1 MSQELNAFSAIRLR
15 SGLDIEATAA
25 EFGAPA
31 ETVRLWETGELR
43 APDRVMRTLA
53 ILADFAPRL
62 DAPHAPVATEEWPSN
77 EGAAANND
85 QRDRKRK
92 SSLGQFFTPR
102 GIARFMAHLLDF
114 SPFDEVRLLDAG
126 AGSGA
131 LTSAAVEVWRE
142 ARPKGTLKA
151 CAYEVDEAILP
162 ELHSVLTALDDDDV
176 QTELI
181 EGDFIA
187 LTARDVRTRVGQRYT
202 HAILNPPYKKIGGAS
217 EHRALLRVAGL
228 ETVNLYSGFV
238 ALALELLQKGGQLVA
253 IIPRSFCNGPYYQPF
268 RRWVLQRAAI
278 RQIHLFDS
286 RNRAFK
292 ADGILQEN
300 VILFLK
306 RGARQEDVVI
316 SRSADGGFSD
326 FTSDAFPIDKIVFP
340 NDPEQFIHIPTDGD
354 AELLEASAFQYSLD
368 KLGLEI
374 STGPVVD
381 FRLRDYLRADPERG
395 AVPLLYPGH
404 FKNGAVC
411 WPRPGFKKA
420 NAIVRNAT
428 TEKWLFPNG
437 YYVVVRRFSAKEE
450 ARRIVANVVDPNE
463 IAGEAI
469 GFENHLNVFHA
480 RRGPLQEFLA
490 HGLSTYLNSTVVDQ
504 YFRRFNGH
512 TQVNATDL
520 RAMRYPSAKALRS
533 LGEWA
538 WSERPVRQAAID
550 AEVSKLL

>member
-1 MSQELNAFSAIRLR
+1 M
-15 SGLDIEATAA
+15 
-25 EFGAPA
+25 
-31 ETVRLWETGELR
+31 
-43 APDRVMRTLA
+43 
-53 ILADFAPRL
+53 
-62 DAPHAPVATEEWPSN
+62 
-77 EGAAANND
+77 
-85 QRDRKRK
+85 
-92 SSLGQFFTPR
+92 GQFLTPR
-102 GIARFMAHLLDF
+102 GIARFMAGLLDF
-114 SPFDEVRLLDAG
+114 SPFNEVRLLDAG
-126 AGSGA
+126 AGRGA
-131 LTSAAVEVWRE
+131 LTSAAIEMWRE
-142 ARPKGTLKA
+142 GGPKGTLKA
-151 CAYEVDEAILP
+151 CAYEIDEAILP
-162 ELHSVLTALDDDDV
+162 ELRSALATLNDDDV
-176 QTELI
+176 QTQLI

-187 LTARDVRTRVGQRYT
+187 STARDVRTRVGRRYT

-238 ALALELLQKGGQLVA
+238 ALALELLEKGGQLVA
-253 IIPRSFCNGPYYQPF
+253 IILRSFCNGPYYQPF
-268 RRWVLQRAAI
+268 RRWILERAAI

-286 RNRAFK
+286 RNRTFK

-300 VILFLK
+300 VILVLN
-306 RGARQEDVVI
+306 RGVRQEDVVI
-316 SRSADGGFSD
+316 SRSADGDFSD
-326 FTSDAFPIDKIVFP
+326 FSSDAFPIDKIVFP
-340 NDPEQFIHIPTDGD
+340 SDPKQFIHVPTDGD

-368 KLGLEI
+368 QLGLEI

-381 FRLRDYLRADPERG
+381 FRLRDDLRVDPEPG

-411 WPRPGFKKA
+411 WPKPGFKKA
-420 NAIVRNAT
+420 NAIARNAT

-490 HGLSTYLNSTVVDQ
+490 RGLSTYLNSTVVDQ

-538 WSERPVRQAAID
+538 WNDRPVRQAAID
-550 AEVSKLL
+550 AEVGKLL